1 MSAADAILWQNVI
14 FDAQAVSLWLNNDRA
29 ILGRLTLLRR
39 TQTRILVCANTL
51 IELAAHPRHR
61 GLAWLASFVLVEPV
75 TAQLAMDAG
84 DLLRKA
90 RLTGHNHAI
99 DASVAALALQQTGA
113 TAIMTSDPDDMY
125 QLCGDQIDIVTV

>member
-1 MSAADAILWQNVI
+1 MSVVDPAPWRNVV

-29 ILGRLTLLRR
+29 IIGRLALLRR
-39 TQTRILVCANTL
+39 TQARILVCANTL

-61 GLAWLASFVLVEPV
+61 SLAWLASFVLVEPV

-84 DLLRKA
+84 GLLRKA
-90 RLTGHNHAI
+90 KLTGHNHAI
-99 DASVAALALQQTGA
+99 DASVAALALQQAGA

-125 QLCGDQIDIVTV
+125 RLCGDRVDIVPV